1 MDYSYFKKD
10 DGSYTAKRLPPPRN
24 ARIKIKDVS
33 DLSELQEE
41 LLEERPASEQSFKVI
56 YEHVFNESYCF
67 DVDVESFEQTMCANR
82 KKLLGTDTWIKK
94 YWHDLYLFIGD
105 FDIGEP
111 KLVDEPSVLEEG
123 FANALIKAGVVEQIP
138 LTEYENW
145 EIALNHEKLPEIKER
160 CKAIGIKLTKKNK
173 GALIHELIKYEEE
186 HPNTLEQPKL
196 IKALPIFEEK
206 IKSLYALYLKEIES
220 ALNEFDY
227 PKPFKIAVWEEATDN
242 AEGEL
247 QALLQQKLD
256 TLVPPKT
263 RTIVEEKPL
272 NQQEPTKPKPS
283 TISES
288 VSQNREPQV
297 TIKFS
302 YENAMA
308 EKSTR
313 QVDIYEFENDDLSI
327 TGFCHKA
334 GDERTFNLSR
344 VSGLITYINGDDE
357 QVITK
362 NDLIKKLQ
370 SNFSSTSKT
379 ISINEPVKN
388 NATGCLVVSVA
399 LFSTLLALP
408 IGLVTVF
415 I

>member
-1 MDYSYFKKD
+1 MDYTYFKNAS
-10 DGSYTAKRLPPPRN
+10 GSYAAKRLPTPKN

-33 DLSELQEE
+33 DLDELKEE
-41 LLEERPASEQSFKVI
+41 LREEKPNTEQDFKTI
-56 YEHVFNESYCF
+56 YDYIFDEEYCYE
-67 DVDVESFEQTMCANR
+67 VDVESFEKAMCANR
-82 KKLLGTDTWIKK
+82 QKLLSSDTWIKK
-94 YWHDLYLFIGD
+94 YWHDLHTFIGD
-105 FDIGEP
+105 FDVGEP
-111 KLVDEPSVLEEG
+111 EINEEPQVVEDD
-123 FANALIKAGVVEQIP
+123 FANTLRKAGVVKQVP
-138 LTEYENW
+138 LIEYENW
-145 EIALNHEKLPEIKER
+145 EIALNYEKLPEIKER

-186 HPNTLEQPKL
+186 HPNTLVQPKL

-206 IKSLYALYLKEIES
+206 IKSLYVLYLNEIES

-227 PKPFKIAVWEEATDN
+227 PKPFKIAVWEEATVN

-247 QALLQQKLD
+247 QALLQQKLN

-263 RTIVEEKPL
+263 RTIVEEKSL
-272 NQQEPTKPKPS
+272 NRQEPAKPNLS

-313 QVDIYEFENDDLSI
+313 QVDIYEFENDDLSF

-344 VSGLITYINGDDE
+344 VSGLIKYINGDDE

-362 NDLIKKLQ
+362 NALIKNLQ

-379 ISINEPVKN
+379 KSINEPIKN
-388 NATGCLVVSVA
+388 NATGCFVVSVA

-408 IGLVTVF
+408 IGLVTIF